1 MYVEGFYNNVPSFRN
16 NFLEYHFEPNYVGN
30 ILSGLKWQCIEFVRR
45 YFIEKYHIT
54 FKSVKNVYDM
64 LNLNSFIIISNRIEI
79 PLYFYTIKN
88 KVEPKVDDMVLFYYK
103 DTGHIALISSVKGDV
118 IEICEQNWDRPWV
131 NDKYSRRI
139 SIYDPSILGFLRI

>member
-16 NFLEYHFEPNYVGN
+16 IFLEYQFDPNYVGN

-64 LNLNSFIIISNRIEI
+64 LNLNSFIIIKH
-79 PLYFYTIKN
+79 LKT
-88 KVEPKVDDMVLFYYK
+88 
-103 DTGHIALISSVKGDV
+103 LINFITFFFQRSLKFPVTY
-118 IEICEQNWDRPWV
+118 PAT
-131 NDKYSRRI
+131 
-139 SIYDPSILGFLRI
+139 L